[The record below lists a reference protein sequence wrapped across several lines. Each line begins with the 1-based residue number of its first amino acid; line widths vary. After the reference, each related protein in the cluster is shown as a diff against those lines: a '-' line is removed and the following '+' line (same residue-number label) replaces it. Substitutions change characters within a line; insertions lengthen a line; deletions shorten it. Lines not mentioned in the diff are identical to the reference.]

1 MTQKRILGIGNALVD
16 MLTLIPDDSI
26 LERFGL
32 PKGTMQHVDAP
43 TSRKVGE
50 ALKMYN
56 SAMAAGG
63 STANMVS
70 GASKLGV
77 ETGYIGKV
85 ANDELG
91 RFFEDAMVQT
101 GVKPMMLTTATPTG
115 CAQAIIS
122 KDGERTFATYLG
134 AALEL
139 SANDLKPEMFE
150 GWDILFVEGYLVQNI
165 ALVDRVL
172 ELAKDKGMK
181 VAIDMASFNVVE
193 QNREYLNDRIKKYID
208 IVFANEDESR
218 ALTGLGDPLEALHA
232 IAEICDIAIVKV
244 GARGS
249 YVQQGDKVVK
259 IDPIPAQVI
268 DTTGAGDLW
277 AGGFMASYAKGES
290 LERCAKTG
298 AVVAANIIEVLGA
311 KMDDNRW
318 EKIFNSLKQL

>member
-165 ALVDRVL
+165 TLVDRVL

-218 ALTGLGDPLEALHA
+218 ALTGLNDPLEALHA

-244 GARGS
+244 GAKGS